1 MRPENNID
9 LGAIQVHKRV
19 IADICTAAVGEVD
32 GVAMARNV
40 MLEDVCGIFG
50 ARRNSAVSVRVDAGG
65 QVSVVLK
72 VLVRY
77 GVNLSDV
84 SRRIQEVVMTAVE
97 RTADINLKD
106 VDVNIQGVE
115 RG

>member
-1 MRPENNID
+1 MS
-9 LGAIQVHKRV
+9 
-19 IADICTAAVGEVD
+19 
-32 GVAMARNV
+32 VA
-40 MLEDVCGIFG
+40 
-50 ARRNSAVSVRVDAGG
+50 
-65 QVSVVLK
+65 LK